1 MLGEMVA
8 TDSKTLILGSAL
20 ITNGFLPH
28 TEQFWGRGT
37 E

>member
-8 TDSKTLILGSAL
+8 ADPKTLGSAL